1 VIRVRKGSV
10 PTPNGGRKPRKD
22 ERAVI
27 EQRKHKA
34 RAPYRVH
41 GFGYKCRVEGVSS
54 TIERVFGDY
63 VTAKKFVDTA
73 KEMVMKAFICNAER
87 SSPVLKPLVGGRKE
101 GLLIRCQQ
109 ATMHWEMLPKK
120 KVAEIPYIVRSLVK
134 QRRFPTIRDFK
145 VYTGLGRKIVMP
157 LPQSAQIEVT
167 TKCNFNCIYCSRQSL
182 NKERLNRD
190 MTFEQFKRIID
201 QIPLRSVKLQGLG
214 EPFLNKNIGQM
225 AQYAKSRGIN
235 VTTTSNGSIV
245 PDINTLK
252 FFDEI
257 RISFDS
263 ANKLTFESLRRGAH
277 FDSIL
282 NNITELI
289 RIKNENK
296 LRLRLALTMVV
307 SHLNY
312 FEMEE
317 AAKIAFELGVEEL
330 GFVEVENWY
339 IPSQRE
345 FPVNSEFVKR
355 AREKHAE
362 IESKVLELRKR
373 YKSLDIAYLSSAK
386 RKRTCPWS
394 FYYTFIT
401 VDGYMTPCCIRM
413 DKDVFYFGNVFQ
425 TAFAEIWNNEKMRRF
440 REANIKDLPNP
451 VCDLCPD

>member
-1 VIRVRKGSV
+1 MEGLFQELLCFIAELAQLRLPILRRRAAGEGIERVIRVRKGSV
-10 PTPNGGRKPRKD
+10 PTPRNGGGNPRKD

-101 GLLIRCQQ
+101 GLLIRRLMQHGRLSKTLYCQQ

-167 TKCNFNCIYCSRQSL
+167 TKCNFNCIYCPRQSL

-190 MTFEQFKRIID
+190 MTFEHFKRIID

-225 AQYAKSRGIN
+225 AQYAKSRGIH
-235 VTTTSNGSIV
+235 VTTISNGSIL

-289 RIKNENK
+289 RIK
-296 LRLRLALTMVV
+296 
-307 SHLNY
+307 SLN
-312 FEMEE
+312 
-317 AAKIAFELGVEEL
+317 
-330 GFVEVENWY
+330 
-339 IPSQRE
+339 
-345 FPVNSEFVKR
+345 
-355 AREKHAE
+355 
-362 IESKVLELRKR
+362 
-373 YKSLDIAYLSSAK
+373 
-386 RKRTCPWS
+386 
-394 FYYTFIT
+394 
-401 VDGYMTPCCIRM
+401 
-413 DKDVFYFGNVFQ
+413 
-425 TAFAEIWNNEKMRRF
+425 
-440 REANIKDLPNP
+440 
-451 VCDLCPD
+451 